1 MLGNSSSRA
10 GKMISSRRV
19 WVLFSMLFG
28 LEGILAGQVM
38 LESGLGAGRSTAT
51 KAPAAGVRKAVSG
64 VGGSLEKVLKTG
76 QEAADSGSPG
86 ASRATGT
93 APAEQTIV
101 WTPAPTPAV
110 PAKIYEDPRGIRAGM
125 DSEELIRRFGP
136 PALEVVG
143 ASSGRTLT
151 YSGKSGVIQLELRNE
166 KVAFLG
172 PMNRQQATV
181 ILPRP

>member
-1 MLGNSSSRA
+1 
-10 GKMISSRRV
+10 MIRSRRV

-28 LEGILAGQVM
+28 LEGILAGQVI
-38 LESGLGAGRSTAT
+38 LESALGASRATTT
-51 KAPAAGVRKAVSG
+51 KAPAARTRKAIGGIV
-64 VGGSLEKVLKTG
+64 GSLDKVMKTG

-86 ASRATGT
+86 ASRGTGT
-93 APAEQTIV
+93 DPTAPVEQIIV

-110 PAKIYEDPRGIRAGM
+110 PARIYEDPKGIRAGM

-136 PALEVVG
+136 PALEVFG

-151 YSGKSGVIQLELRNE
+151 YSGKSGTIQLELRDE
-166 KVAFLG
+166 KVALLG

-181 ILPRP
+181 ILPLR